1 MPTAVLLRAVI
12 CSLLLIGGS
21 VPAYAQA
28 RSTVPSPEE
37 YFGFAMGTPRR
48 LADWRQIVDY
58 FRTVGAA
65 SPRVQVRQL
74 GESTEGRPYLVATIS
89 SPETIANL
97 PEYQAIQHRLADPRR
112 TTDAE
117 AERLAH
123 EGKVVV
129 LVGANVH
136 ANEIG
141 SSQMVNE
148 LLYRMA
154 VDDSRWTRHVLDNV
168 ILLLVPSQNPDGQQM
183 VVDWYRRN
191 RDTPYDGSPLP
202 ELYHRYAG
210 HDNNR
215 DSYMLTQVET
225 QLLARLTYQDW
236 LPEVYLDEHQMG
248 NSRARIFV
256 PPFTN
261 PPNPNV
267 DPLVWSEV
275 NMLGQAMAASLHEAG
290 KPGVIWGELY
300 SGFWQGAN
308 STTPWWHNMVGLLTE
323 VASAQLATT
332 VLQDR
337 VEPGSIARP
346 PVPRGGRSG
355 GADWTVVPAP
365 NDVTARMNYPEPWL
379 GGSWGLNDV
388 VEYQLLATL
397 GLLEGAANNR
407 VTLKRNFHRMNRR
420 TIDRFAAGDPFAF
433 VVPPDQ
439 RDPVAAAKLVSL
451 LQAGAIEV
459 HRAEAPFRADDRD
472 LPADSYVVR
481 LDQPFGRWVKDLLEP
496 QRYPNARALRHDALL
511 ERPYDVTAWSLGM
524 LMGVDVR
531 QIDRPFDASLVRL
544 DETATPPPG
553 RVTGRGDVFV
563 LDHAVNNAFVAM
575 NRLLQEGDAI
585 TWARDPLT
593 VGDRT
598 YAPGAVI
605 VRGASRA
612 RMQSL
617 ATELHLQVAATSAA
631 ESPALPIAEPRI
643 AVYEPWGGNMDAG
656 WTRWVLEQHEFPFTR
671 VRSADLRRGDLRRR
685 FDVLVLAEMTGSEI
699 LLGLQAPNVRPEYR
713 GGVGDLG
720 VRHLRE
726 FVRTGGTLITLGNTA
741 RFAIDSLGLPV
752 RDIVSGLDD
761 EAFFCPGSILKIA
774 LDTTHP
780 IAFGM
785 PETGDVMFINNG
797 AFVPTDEPASTA
809 VRTVARYPS
818 EPLLRS
824 GLVIGA
830 RRLRGS
836 GAVLDVPLG
845 RGRVIMHTVRVQHRG
860 QTWGTFRLLL
870 NSIFYGPAMAAKSDG
885 RDPRRSRGAAMSRW
899 GDPG

>member
-1 MPTAVLLRAVI
+1 
-12 CSLLLIGGS
+12 
-21 VPAYAQA
+21 
-28 RSTVPSPEE
+28 
-37 YFGFAMGTPRR
+37 
-48 LADWRQIVDY
+48 
-58 FRTVGAA
+58 
-65 SPRVQVRQL
+65 
-74 GESTEGRPYLVATIS
+74 
-89 SPETIANL
+89 
-97 PEYQAIQHRLADPRR
+97 
-112 TTDAE
+112 
-117 AERLAH
+117 
-123 EGKVVV
+123 
-129 LVGANVH
+129 
-136 ANEIG
+136 
-141 SSQMVNE
+141 
-148 LLYRMA
+148 
-154 VDDSRWTRHVLDNV
+154 
-168 ILLLVPSQNPDGQQM
+168 
-183 VVDWYRRN
+183 
-191 RDTPYDGSPLP
+191 
-202 ELYHRYAG
+202 
-210 HDNNR
+210 
-215 DSYMLTQVET
+215 
-225 QLLARLTYQDW
+225 
-236 LPEVYLDEHQMG
+236 
-248 NSRARIFV
+248 
-256 PPFTN
+256 
-261 PPNPNV
+261 
-267 DPLVWSEV
+267 
-275 NMLGQAMAASLHEAG
+275 
-290 KPGVIWGELY
+290 
-300 SGFWQGAN
+300 
-308 STTPWWHNMVGLLTE
+308 
-323 VASAQLATT
+323 

-459 HRAEAPFRADDRD
+459 HRAEAAFRADDRD

-699 LLGLQAPNVRPEYR
+699 LRGLEAPNVRPEYR

-824 GLVIGA
+824 GLAIGA

-870 NSIFYGPAMAAKSDG
+870 NSIFYGPAMAANPMVETLD
-885 RDPRRSRGAAMSRW
+885 AAEAQ
-899 GDPG
+899 P